1 LTPRLTICDRC
12 STLLEV
18 GDWPF
23 CPHGPGRV
31 TVISDSI
38 PGGQLIENLGPEPVR
53 VYSETERQRIM
64 KERGLVDAV
73 RHRDGSKLTSN
84 WAGGATAKM
93 LEDAT
98 ELVSRPARRT
108 RADELDADVPVTI
121 TVTERGS
128 FSVPPDGEP
137 HAD

>member
-1 LTPRLTICDRC
+1 MRLTVCDC
-12 STLLEV
+12 CGLLLEV

-73 RHRDGSKLTSN
+73 RHRDGSRLTSN
-84 WAGGATAKM
+84 WDTISPESLRNAI
-93 LEDAT
+93 
-98 ELVSRPARRT
+98 ELVSRAAKTLPPDPDA
-108 RADELDADVPVTI
+108 ELDSLEMSI
-121 TVTERGS
+121 TERLDG
-128 FSVPPDGEP
+128 FKVPPDGEP